1 MELDTE
7 NSKDLACPVDTSVM
21 YFLYKVGIK
30 GHGVFWIGNDKTEGI
45 RQADLCAC
53 ADRDDYHDWEL
64 YEFVTQQDCKIDHKH
79 TLIYTG
85 KRI

>member
-1 MELDTE
+1 MSNEQNQSE
-7 NSKDLACPVDTSVM
+7 AKAHPVDTSVI

-45 RQADLCAC
+45 RQADLCAS

-85 KRI
+85 KRM